1 LFIATRFHVLH
12 VIIGT
17 TVLFYYSTVTVLQI
31 YSLSTVLGMKIGDP
45 EFEGNII
52 IIELQGANSLKSINE
67 K

>member
-1 LFIATRFHVLH
+1 
-12 VIIGT
+12 
-17 TVLFYYSTVTVLQI
+17 
-31 YSLSTVLGMKIGDP
+31 MKIGDP